1 MPTRED
7 LLNVLAGDG
16 DAEAKAEAIL
26 DLFSGYPEGPA
37 EDEGPEE
44 LEEAAEE
51 MDNAKA
57 DEAAGADDG
66 AYEAQEEG
74 ADAPKEEKID
84 ATLLRVG
91 LGNDRELEEKE
102 IDKVRINAAIDVA
115 VAKAH
120 VRNEKTEEIVKRC
133 IDKAS
138 VKVDKDG
145 NVSGVAEQI
154 KALREDEQTAFL
166 FKREPKPRQ
175 RYEPAAGKETAPVS
189 YGRMFAED
197 EAKAAARDLNATFEG
212 AILGAKK
219 EG

>member
-7 LLNVLAGDG
+7 LLNVLAGEG
-16 DAEAKAEAIL
+16 DADAKAEAIL
-26 DLFSGYPEGPA
+26 ELFGGYPEGPA
-37 EDEGPEE
+37 AEEGPEE
-44 LEEAAEE
+44 P
-51 MDNAKA
+51 
-57 DEAAGADDG
+57 EAAGEAMDESVADAAAADEG
-66 AYEAQEEG
+66 ANEAQEG